1 MIADLTDAR
10 DEKHAPSLVAQVTA
24 KFREKPF
31 LPARF
36 FTQGDMQTLAAYFW
50 PGRFR
55 PRDVTEDEERLFEVE
70 PGSQVLARCRWQ
82 PDRTQHPTL
91 VLWHGLEGSAA
102 SAYMLSTAAKSF
114 NRGFNVV
121 RMNIRNC
128 GGTEHLTPTLYHGGL
143 THDLRAVLVE
153 LINQDRLPR
162 IVIAGF
168 SLGGNL
174 TLKVAGELAED
185 APEQLKGVV
194 AISPSADLQASSDLL
209 HQPRNFVYHRNFLYF
224 MKLRI
229 GLKQRL
235 YPELY
240 DSSALS
246 QISSLV
252 EFDDHYVA
260 PAFGFADA
268 RDYYAKASALPFLSR
283 IRIPTLIIH
292 AQDDP
297 FIPFTP
303 LEQALLP
310 LSARGEGIEGW
321 GGATPNLSLNPSPP
335 AERGNDVLITT
346 NPNVLLVAPLRGGHV
361 AFIGADSLDED
372 RFWAEN
378 RLVDFSEI
386 VAGR

>member
-1 MIADLTDAR
+1 MISDLTDAR
-10 DEKHAPSLVAQVTA
+10 ADKQPAPSLLAQVTA
-24 KFREKPF
+24 KFQDQPF
-31 LPARF
+31 VPARF

-55 PRDVTEDEERLFEVE
+55 PRDVSEDEERLFEVE
-70 PGSQVLARCRWQ
+70 PGTRVLARCRWQ
-82 PDRTQHPTL
+82 PDRTHHPTL
-91 VLWHGLEGSAA
+91 VLWHGLEGSSA
-102 SAYMLSTAAKSF
+102 SAYMLTTAAKIFQRS
-114 NRGFNVV
+114 FNVV

-143 THDLRAVLVE
+143 THDLRVVLDE

-162 IVIAGF
+162 IVLAGF

-174 TLKVAGELAED
+174 TLKLTGEMGDD

-194 AISPSADLQASSDLL
+194 AISPSVDLQASSDLL
-209 HQPRNFVYHRNFLYF
+209 KNSRNLVYHRNFLYYL
-224 MKLRI
+224 KRRI
-229 GLKQRL
+229 ELKQRL

-246 QISSLV
+246 QIRTLV
-252 EFDDHYVA
+252 QFDDHYIA
-260 PAFGFADA
+260 PAFGFSDA
-268 RDYYAKASALPFLSR
+268 RDYYAKASALPYLSR
-283 IRIPTLIIH
+283 IRVPTLIIH

-297 FIPFTP
+297 FIPYKP
-303 LEQALLP
+303 LEKA
-310 LSARGEGIEGW
+310 
-321 GGATPNLSLNPSPP
+321 LNPQRQGDAPSAVQTTDNENVFLVSPP
-335 AERGNDVLITT
+335 
-346 NPNVLLVAPLRGGHV
+346 RGGHV
-361 AFIGADSLDED
+361 AFVSTDSLEED

>member
-1 MIADLTDAR
+1 MISDLTDAR
-10 DEKHAPSLVAQVTA
+10 ADEQHAPSLLAQVTA
-24 KFREKPF
+24 KFRDKPF
-31 LPARF
+31 VPARF
-36 FTQGDMQTLAAYFW
+36 FTQGDLQTLAAYFW

-55 PRDVTEDEERLFEVE
+55 PRDSTEDEERLFEVE
-70 PGSQVLARCRWQ
+70 PDSRVLGRCRWQ
-82 PDRTQHPTL
+82 TNRMQHPTL
-91 VLWHGLEGSAA
+91 VMWHGLEGSAA
-102 SAYMLSTAAKSF
+102 SAYMLTTAAKIF
-114 NRGFNVV
+114 QRGFNVV

-143 THDLRAVLVE
+143 THDLRAVIDE
-153 LINQDRLPR
+153 LINKDRLPR

-174 TLKVAGELAED
+174 TLKLAGELADE

-194 AISPSADLQASSDLL
+194 AISPSVDLQASSDLL
-209 HQPRNFVYHRNFLYF
+209 NQPRNFAYHRNFLYY

-229 GLKQRL
+229 GLKQRV

-240 DSSALS
+240 DSSALGS
-246 QISSLV
+246 IRTLV
-252 EFDDHYVA
+252 QFDDHYVA

-268 RDYYAKASALPFLSR
+268 RDYYAKASALPHLSR

-297 FIPFTP
+297 FIPYTP
-303 LEQALLP
+303 LEKA
-310 LSARGEGIEGW
+310 
-321 GGATPNLSLNPSPP
+321 LNPQPQSDSSS
-335 AERGNDVLITT
+335 EVLTT
-346 NPNVLLVAPLRGGHV
+346 SNENVLLIAPASGGHV
-361 AFIGADSLDED
+361 AFVSTDSLQED

>member
-1 MIADLTDAR
+1 MIADLTDAPA
-10 DEKHAPSLVAQVTA
+10 DEERAPSLLAQVTA
-24 KFREKPF
+24 KFQDKPF
-31 LPARF
+31 VPARF

-55 PRDVTEDEERLFEVE
+55 PRDVTGDEERLFEVE
-70 PGSQVLARCRWQ
+70 PHSRVLARCQWQ
-82 PDRTQHPTL
+82 PDRTEHPTM

-102 SAYMLSTAAKSF
+102 SAYMLSTAAKAF
-114 NRGFNVV
+114 ERGFNVV

-128 GGTEHLTPTLYHGGL
+128 GGTEHLTPTLYHGGM
-143 THDLRAVLVE
+143 THDLRAVLFE

-174 TLKVAGELAED
+174 TLKVAGELADE

-194 AISPSADLQASSDLL
+194 AISPSVDLQASSELL
-209 HQPRNFVYHRNFLYF
+209 HQSRNFVYHRNFLYYL
-224 MKLRI
+224 KRRI
-229 GLKQRL
+229 VLKQQK

-240 DSSALS
+240 DAAPLS
-246 QISSLV
+246 RISTLV
-252 EFDDHYVA
+252 QFDDHYVA

-283 IRIPTLIIH
+283 IRVPTLIIH

-297 FIPFTP
+297 FIPYTP
-303 LEQALLP
+303 LEKA
-310 LSARGEGIEGW
+310 
-321 GGATPNLSLNPSPP
+321 LNPQTQSDSSSVVLTTDNENILLIAPP
-335 AERGNDVLITT
+335 
-346 NPNVLLVAPLRGGHV
+346 RGGHV
-361 AFIGADSLDED
+361 AFVGADSLDED

-386 VAGR
+386 VAGC